1 MTNSVASW
9 SRPFLRSNGR
19 TKNRRKVRWRRPS
32 ASNSTSLLRKTKWLE
47 ERYNSGVVLSFVNI
61 EASSLPSQ
69 SELGSAIDSD
79 PSVAACADSFLL
91 DSFGFRQSLAV
102 DLTYSSSSGGLRKFL
117 DFWRTLEVSQ
127 FVLNVI
133 MQGYKIPFLQLP
145 TLFVKRNNTSARENS
160 DFCFASCQRFT
171 SLGPNCITCL

>member
-1 MTNSVASW
+1 MTTFSFLSKASW
-9 SRPFLRSNGR
+9 SRPFLGSNGR

-47 ERYNSGVVLSFVNI
+47 DRYNSGVVLSFVNI

-91 DSFGFRQSLAV
+91 DSSRLRLSCSWFDLLFCTWKASKISGF
-102 DLTYSSSSGGLRKFL
+102 LTYFGSFAICHKCYYAGLQN
-117 DFWRTLEVSQ
+117 S
-127 FVLNVI
+127 
-133 MQGYKIPFLQLP
+133 LP
-145 TLFVKRNNTSARENS
+145 PTSNT
-160 DFCFASCQRFT
+160 FC
-171 SLGPNCITCL
+171 